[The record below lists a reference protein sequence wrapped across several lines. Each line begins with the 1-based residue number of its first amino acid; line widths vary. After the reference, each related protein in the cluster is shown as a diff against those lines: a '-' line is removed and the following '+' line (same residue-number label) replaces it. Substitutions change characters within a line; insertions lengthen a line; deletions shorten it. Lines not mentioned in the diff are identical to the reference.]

1 MQSTNNADSAS
12 VDSAS
17 DNSVS
22 LDSISSN
29 DAPIAQLPNT
39 QPRPVIIIGSGM
51 AGYTLARELRKLTT
65 SLPIVMVC
73 QDSGDSYAKPTL
85 SNAYA
90 QNKLADSIANAS
102 AAKMAE
108 TLNLTLL
115 NFHQVTDINAAE
127 QVIVVRSLVNEA
139 SQITLAYRDLV
150 LATGAHS
157 RLLPN
162 IAVNHQTIFAVN
174 HLDEYK
180 SFQQRLNTLKSQ
192 KSAPVKVAI
201 IGAGLIGC
209 EFANDLIGQNTGNQT
224 ADITVALFDKAALP
238 LAQQLPSEA
247 GIMLQDAL
255 TQSGVTFYLGTDIT
269 RITTNLNKNITTTID
284 TSDNATVTISFDK
297 DNQSQTFEADIVLI
311 AIGLVANTELA
322 ASANIAIASS
332 QHINPTATHLPRTV
346 QQGIKVDAY
355 LATSAKHIY
364 AIGDCANV
372 MGSYMPYVMPLM
384 NQAKALAKTLADP
397 NMAPTKVVY
406 PAMPVAIKTPS
417 LPLVVLPVSGQ
428 YSDDQLYW
436 QTTLTTDGMV
446 MTAHPKDDTNSIL
459 GFVLAGRE
467 AAKQRLTLT
476 KQVADWLS

>member
-1 MQSTNNADSAS
+1 MQSTNNVDNAS
-12 VDSAS
+12 VDSTS

-22 LDSISSN
+22 LESISSN
-29 DAPIAQLPNT
+29 DAPIAQLSNT
-39 QPRPVIIIGSGM
+39 QPQPVIIIGSGM
-51 AGYTLARELRKLTT
+51 AGYTLARELRKLTS

-115 NFHQVTDINAAE
+115 NFHQVTDINTDE

-139 SQITLAYRDLV
+139 SQTTLAYRDLV

-162 IAVNHQTIFAVN
+162 LAVNHQTIFAVN

-192 KSAPVKVAI
+192 KSAPIKVAI

-209 EFANDLIGQNTGNQT
+209 EFANDLIGQNTDNQT
-224 ADITVALFDKAALP
+224 ADITVAVFDKAARP
-238 LAQQLPSEA
+238 LAQQLPSQA

-269 RITTNLNKNITTTID
+269 SITTNLNKNND
-284 TSDNATVTISFDK
+284 TSDNATVTISFDRDK
-297 DNQSQTFEADIVLI
+297 QSQTFEADIVLI
-311 AIGLVANTELA
+311 AIGLVANTDLA

-332 QHINPTATHLPRTV
+332 QHINPTITHLPRTV

-397 NMAPTKVVY
+397 NMAPTKVAY

-436 QTTLTTDGMV
+436 QTTQTTDGMV
-446 MTAHPKDDTNSIL
+446 MTAHPKDDSNHIL
-459 GFVLAGRE
+459 GFVLAGKE

>member
-1 MQSTNNADSAS
+1 MQSTHNADNAS
-12 VDSAS
+12 VDSTS

-22 LDSISSN
+22 LESISSN
-29 DAPIAQLPNT
+29 DAPIAQLSNT
-39 QPRPVIIIGSGM
+39 QPQPVIIIGSGM

-90 QNKLADSIANAS
+90 QNKLADTIANAS

-139 SQITLAYRDLV
+139 SQTTLAYRDLV

-162 IAVNHQTIFAVN
+162 LAVNHQTIFAVN

-224 ADITVALFDKAALP
+224 ADITVAVFDKAARP
-238 LAQQLPSEA
+238 LSQQLPSEA

-269 RITTNLNKNITTTID
+269 SITTNID

-297 DNQSQTFEADIVLI
+297 DKQSQTFEADIVLI

-332 QHINPTATHLPRTV
+332 QHINPTITHLPRTV

-397 NMAPTKVVY
+397 NMAPTKVAY

-417 LPLVVLPVSGQ
+417 LPLVVLPVPGQ

-436 QTTLTTDGMV
+436 QTTPTTDGMV
-446 MTAHPKDDTNSIL
+446 MTAHPKDGSNSIL
-459 GFVLAGRE
+459 GFVLAGKE

>member
-1 MQSTNNADSAS
+1 MQSTNNVDNSS

-17 DNSVS
+17 DNSIS

-29 DAPIAQLPNT
+29 GAPIAQLSNT
-39 QPRPVIIIGSGM
+39 EPQPVIIIGSGM

-115 NFHQVTDINAAE
+115 NFHQVTDINADE

-139 SQITLAYRDLV
+139 SQTTLAYRDLV

-157 RLLPN
+157 RMLPN
-162 IAVNHQTIFAVN
+162 LAVNHQTIFAVN

-209 EFANDLIGQNTGNQT
+209 EFANDLIGQNTDNET
-224 ADITVALFDKAALP
+224 ADITVAVFDKAARP

-255 TQSGVTFYLGTDIT
+255 TQSGVAFYLGTDIT
-269 RITTNLNKNITTTID
+269 SITTNID

-297 DNQSQTFEADIVLI
+297 DKQSQTFEADIVLI
-311 AIGLVANTELA
+311 AIGLVANTDLA

-332 QHINPTATHLPRTV
+332 QHINPTITHLPRTV

-384 NQAKALAKTLADP
+384 NQAKALAKNLADP
-397 NMAPTKVVY
+397 NMAPTKVAY

-436 QTTLTTDGMV
+436 QTTPTTDGMV
-446 MTAHPKDDTNSIL
+446 MTAHPKDDSNSIL
-459 GFVLAGRE
+459 GFVLAGKE

>member
-1 MQSTNNADSAS
+1 MQSTNNADNAS

-17 DNSVS
+17 DNSAS

-29 DAPIAQLPNT
+29 DAPIAQLSNT
-39 QPRPVIIIGSGM
+39 QPQPVIIIGSGM

-90 QNKLADSIANAS
+90 QNKLADTIANAS

-115 NFHQVTDINAAE
+115 NFHQVTDINTDE
-127 QVIVVRSLVNEA
+127 QFIVVRSLVNED
-139 SQITLAYRDLV
+139 SQTTLAYRDLV

-162 IAVNHQTIFAVN
+162 LAVNHQTIFAVN

-209 EFANDLIGQNTGNQT
+209 EFANDLIGQNTDNQT
-224 ADITVALFDKAALP
+224 ADITVAVFDKAARP
-238 LAQQLPSEA
+238 LAQQLPSQA

-269 RITTNLNKNITTTID
+269 SITTNVNTNND
-284 TSDNATVTISFDK
+284 TNDNATVTISFDRDK
-297 DNQSQTFEADIVLI
+297 QSQTFEADIVLI
-311 AIGLVANTELA
+311 AIGLVANTDLA

-332 QHINPTATHLPRTV
+332 QHINPTITHLPRTV

-384 NQAKALAKTLADP
+384 NQAKALAKTLAEP
-397 NMAPTKVVY
+397 HMAPTKVAY

-436 QTTLTTDGMV
+436 QTTQTTDGMV
-446 MTAHPKDDTNSIL
+446 MTAHPKDDSNSIL
-459 GFVLAGRE
+459 GFVLAGKE

>member
-29 DAPIAQLPNT
+29 DAPIAQLSNT
-39 QPRPVIIIGSGM
+39 QPQPVIIIGSGM

-90 QNKLADSIANAS
+90 QNKLADTIANAS

-115 NFHQVTDINAAE
+115 NFHQVTDINADE
-127 QVIVVRSLVNEA
+127 QFIVVRSLVNEA
-139 SQITLAYRDLV
+139 SQTTLAYRDLV

-162 IAVNHQTIFAVN
+162 LAVNHQTIFAVN

-192 KSAPVKVAI
+192 KSAPIKVAI

-209 EFANDLIGQNTGNQT
+209 EFANDLIGQNTANQT
-224 ADITVALFDKAALP
+224 ADITVAVFDKAARP
-238 LAQQLPSEA
+238 LAQQLPSQA
-247 GIMLQDAL
+247 SIMLQDAL

-269 RITTNLNKNITTTID
+269 SITTNVNTNND
-284 TSDNATVTISFDK
+284 TNDNATVTISFDRDK
-297 DNQSQTFEADIVLI
+297 QSQTFEADIVLI
-311 AIGLVANTELA
+311 AIGLVANTDLA

-332 QHINPTATHLPRTV
+332 QHINPTITHLPRTV

-397 NMAPTKVVY
+397 NMAPTKVAY

-436 QTTLTTDGMV
+436 QTTPTTDGMV
-446 MTAHPKDDTNSIL
+446 MTAHPKDDSNSIL
-459 GFVLAGRE
+459 GFVLAGKE

>member
-29 DAPIAQLPNT
+29 DAQLSNT
-39 QPRPVIIIGSGM
+39 QPQPVIIIGSGM

-115 NFHQVTDINAAE
+115 NFHQVTDINVAE

-139 SQITLAYRDLV
+139 SQTTLAYRDLV

-162 IAVNHQTIFAVN
+162 LAVNHQTIFAVN

-224 ADITVALFDKAALP
+224 ADITVAVFDKAARP

-255 TQSGVTFYLGTDIT
+255 TQSGVAFYLGTDIT
-269 RITTNLNKNITTTID
+269 SITTNID

-297 DNQSQTFEADIVLI
+297 DKQSQTFEADIVLI
-311 AIGLVANTELA
+311 AIGLVANTDLA

-332 QHINPTATHLPRTV
+332 QHINPTITHLPRTV

-397 NMAPTKVVY
+397 NMAPTKVAY

-436 QTTLTTDGMV
+436 QTTPTTDGMV
-446 MTAHPKDDTNSIL
+446 MTAHPKDDPHSIL
-459 GFVLAGRE
+459 GFVLAGKE

>member
-1 MQSTNNADSAS
+1 MQSTNNVDSAS

-22 LDSISSN
+22 LDSIMPN

-39 QPRPVIIIGSGM
+39 QPQPVIIIGSGM

-65 SLPIVMVC
+65 GLPIVMVC

-90 QNKLADSIANAS
+90 QNKLADTIANAS

-115 NFHQVTDINAAE
+115 NFHQGIDINAAE
-127 QVIVVRSLVNEA
+127 QFIVVRSLANEA
-139 SQITLAYRDLV
+139 SQTTLAYRDLV

-162 IAVNHQTIFAVN
+162 LAVNHQTIFAVN

-192 KSAPVKVAI
+192 KLAPVKVAI

-209 EFANDLIGQNTGNQT
+209 EFANDLIGQNTDNQT
-224 ADITVALFDKAALP
+224 ADITVAVFDKAARP
-238 LAQQLPSEA
+238 LAQQLPSQA

-269 RITTNLNKNITTTID
+269 SITTNVNKNIN
-284 TSDNATVTISFDK
+284 TSDNATVTISFDR

-311 AIGLVANTELA
+311 AIGLVANTDLA

-332 QHINPTATHLPRTV
+332 QHINPTITHLPRTV

-355 LATSAKHIY
+355 LATSAEHIY

-397 NMAPTKVVY
+397 NMAPTKVAY
-406 PAMPVAIKTPS
+406 PAMPVALKTPS

-436 QTTLTTDGMV
+436 QTFPTTDGMV
-446 MTAHPKDDTNSIL
+446 MTAHPKDDPNSIL
-459 GFVLAGRE
+459 GFVLAGKE

>member
-1 MQSTNNADSAS
+1 MQSTNNVDSAS

-17 DNSVS
+17 DNSIS

-29 DAPIAQLPNT
+29 GAPIAQLSNT
-39 QPRPVIIIGSGM
+39 EPQPVIIIGSGM

-139 SQITLAYRDLV
+139 SQTTLAYRDLV

-162 IAVNHQTIFAVN
+162 LAVNHQTIFAVN

-224 ADITVALFDKAALP
+224 ADITVAVFDKAARP

-255 TQSGVTFYLGTDIT
+255 TQSGVAFYLGTDIT
-269 RITTNLNKNITTTID
+269 SITTNID

-311 AIGLVANTELA
+311 AIGLVANTDLA

-332 QHINPTATHLPRTV
+332 QHINPTITHLPRTV

-397 NMAPTKVVY
+397 NMAPTKVAY

-436 QTTLTTDGMV
+436 QTTPTTDGMV
-446 MTAHPKDDTNSIL
+446 MTAHPKDDSNSIL
-459 GFVLAGRE
+459 GFVLAGKE

>member
-17 DNSVS
+17 DNSIS

-29 DAPIAQLPNT
+29 GAPIAQLSNT
-39 QPRPVIIIGSGM
+39 EPQPVIIIGSGM
-51 AGYTLARELRKLTT
+51 AGYTLARELRKLTS

-115 NFHQVTDINAAE
+115 NFHQVTDINADE

-139 SQITLAYRDLV
+139 SQTTLAYRDLV

-157 RLLPN
+157 RMLPN
-162 IAVNHQTIFAVN
+162 LAVNHQTIFAVN

-224 ADITVALFDKAALP
+224 ADITVAVFDKAARP

-255 TQSGVTFYLGTDIT
+255 TQSGVAFYLGTDIT
-269 RITTNLNKNITTTID
+269 SITTNVNTNID

-311 AIGLVANTELA
+311 AIGLVANTDLA

-332 QHINPTATHLPRTV
+332 QHINPTITHLPRTV

-397 NMAPTKVVY
+397 NMAPTKVAY

-436 QTTLTTDGMV
+436 QTTPTTDGMV
-446 MTAHPKDDTNSIL
+446 MTAHPKDDSNSIL
-459 GFVLAGRE
+459 GFVLAGKE

>member
-1 MQSTNNADSAS
+1 MQSTNNVDNAS

-29 DAPIAQLPNT
+29 DAPIAQLSNT
-39 QPRPVIIIGSGM
+39 QPQPVIIIGSGM

-115 NFHQVTDINAAE
+115 NFHQVTDINTAE
-127 QVIVVRSLVNEA
+127 QVIVVRSLVNED
-139 SQITLAYRDLV
+139 SQTTLAYRDLV

-162 IAVNHQTIFAVN
+162 LAVNHQTIFAVN

-209 EFANDLIGQNTGNQT
+209 EFANDLIGQNTDNQT
-224 ADITVALFDKAALP
+224 ADIAVALFDKAARP

-269 RITTNLNKNITTTID
+269 SITTNVNTDID
-284 TSDNATVTISFDK
+284 ISDKATVTISFDRDK
-297 DNQSQTFEADIVLI
+297 QSQTFEADIVLI
-311 AIGLVANTELA
+311 AIGLVANTDLA

-332 QHINPTATHLPRTV
+332 QHINPTITHLPRTV

-397 NMAPTKVVY
+397 NMVPTKVAY

-428 YSDDQLYW
+428 YNDDQLYW
-436 QTTLTTDGMV
+436 QTTPTTDGMV
-446 MTAHPKDDTNSIL
+446 MTAHPKDDSNSIL
-459 GFVLAGRE
+459 GFVLAGKE

>member
-12 VDSAS
+12 VDSA
-17 DNSVS
+17 S

-39 QPRPVIIIGSGM
+39 QPQPVIIIGSGM

-115 NFHQVTDINAAE
+115 NFHQVTDINADE
-127 QVIVVRSLVNEA
+127 QFIVVRSLVNQD
-139 SQITLAYRDLV
+139 SQTTLAYRDLV

-162 IAVNHQTIFAVN
+162 LAVNHQTIFAVN

-224 ADITVALFDKAALP
+224 ADITVAVFDKAARP
-238 LAQQLPSEA
+238 LAQQLPSQA

-269 RITTNLNKNITTTID
+269 SITTNVNTNND
-284 TSDNATVTISFDK
+284 TNDNATVTISFDRDK
-297 DNQSQTFEADIVLI
+297 QSQTFEADIVLI
-311 AIGLVANTELA
+311 AIGLVANTDLA

-332 QHINPTATHLPRTV
+332 QHINPTITHLPRTV

-397 NMAPTKVVY
+397 NMAPTKVAY

-436 QTTLTTDGMV
+436 QTTPTTDGMV
-446 MTAHPKDDTNSIL
+446 MTAHPKDDPHSIL
-459 GFVLAGRE
+459 GFVLAGKE

>member
-1 MQSTNNADSAS
+1 MQSTNNVDNSS

-17 DNSVS
+17 DNSIS

-29 DAPIAQLPNT
+29 GAPIAQLSNT
-39 QPRPVIIIGSGM
+39 EPQPVIIIGSGM

-115 NFHQVTDINAAE
+115 NFHQVTDINADE

-139 SQITLAYRDLV
+139 SQTTLAYRDLV

-162 IAVNHQTIFAVN
+162 LAVNHQTIFAVN

-209 EFANDLIGQNTGNQT
+209 EFANDLIGQNTDNQT
-224 ADITVALFDKAALP
+224 ADITVAVFDKAARP

-269 RITTNLNKNITTTID
+269 SITTNID

-297 DNQSQTFEADIVLI
+297 DKQSQTFEADIVLI
-311 AIGLVANTELA
+311 AIGLVANTDLA

-332 QHINPTATHLPRTV
+332 QHINPTITHLPRTV

-397 NMAPTKVVY
+397 NMAPTKVAY

-436 QTTLTTDGMV
+436 QTTPTTDGMV
-446 MTAHPKDDTNSIL
+446 MTAHPKDDSNSIL
-459 GFVLAGRE
+459 GFVLAGKE

>member
-22 LDSISSN
+22 LDSINSN
-29 DAPIAQLPNT
+29 DAPIAQLSNT
-39 QPRPVIIIGSGM
+39 QPLPVIIIGSGM

-115 NFHQVTDINAAE
+115 NFHQVTDINADE

-139 SQITLAYRDLV
+139 SQTTLAYRDLV

-162 IAVNHQTIFAVN
+162 LAVNHQTIFAVN

-180 SFQQRLNTLKSQ
+180 SFRQRLNTLKSQ

-224 ADITVALFDKAALP
+224 ADITVAVFDKAALP

-255 TQSGVTFYLGTDIT
+255 TQSGVAFYLGTDIT
-269 RITTNLNKNITTTID
+269 SITTNID

-297 DNQSQTFEADIVLI
+297 DKQSQTFEADIVLI
-311 AIGLVANTELA
+311 AIGLVANTDLA

-332 QHINPTATHLPRTV
+332 QHINPTITHLPRTV

-397 NMAPTKVVY
+397 NMAPTKVAY

-428 YSDDQLYW
+428 YSDDQLDW
-436 QTTLTTDGMV
+436 QTTPTTDGMV
-446 MTAHPKDDTNSIL
+446 MTAHPKDDSNSIL
-459 GFVLAGRE
+459 GFVLAGKE

>member
-12 VDSAS
+12 VDSAN

-29 DAPIAQLPNT
+29 DAHIAQLSNT
-39 QPRPVIIIGSGM
+39 QPQPVIIIGSGM

-162 IAVNHQTIFAVN
+162 LAVNHQTIFAVN

-209 EFANDLIGQNTGNQT
+209 EFANDLIGQNTDNQT
-224 ADITVALFDKAALP
+224 ADITVAVFDKAARP
-238 LAQQLPSEA
+238 LAQQLPSQA

-269 RITTNLNKNITTTID
+269 SITTNVNTNND
-284 TSDNATVTISFDK
+284 TNDNATVTISFDRDK
-297 DNQSQTFEADIVLI
+297 QSQTFEADIVLI
-311 AIGLVANTELA
+311 AIGLVANTDLA

-332 QHINPTATHLPRTV
+332 QHINPAITHLPRTV

-355 LATSAKHIY
+355 LATSAEHIY

-397 NMAPTKVVY
+397 NMAPTKVAY

-436 QTTLTTDGMV
+436 QTTPTTDGIV
-446 MTAHPKDDTNSIL
+446 MTAHPKDNSNSIL
-459 GFVLAGRE
+459 GFVLAGKE

>member
-1 MQSTNNADSAS
+1 MKSTNNADSAS
-12 VDSAS
+12 VDSTS
-17 DNSVS
+17 DNSIS

-29 DAPIAQLPNT
+29 GAPIAQLSNT
-39 QPRPVIIIGSGM
+39 QPQPQPVIIIGSGM

-115 NFHQVTDINAAE
+115 NFHQVTDINADE

-139 SQITLAYRDLV
+139 SQTTLAYRDLV

-162 IAVNHQTIFAVN
+162 LAVNHQTIFAVN

-180 SFQQRLNTLKSQ
+180 SFRQRLNTLKSQ

-224 ADITVALFDKAALP
+224 ADITVAVFDKAALP

-255 TQSGVTFYLGTDIT
+255 TQSGVAFYLGTDIT
-269 RITTNLNKNITTTID
+269 SITTNID

-297 DNQSQTFEADIVLI
+297 DKQSQTFEADIVLI
-311 AIGLVANTELA
+311 AIGLVANTDLA

-332 QHINPTATHLPRTV
+332 QHINPTITHLPRTV

-397 NMAPTKVVY
+397 NMAPTKVAY

-428 YSDDQLYW
+428 YSDDQLDW
-436 QTTLTTDGMV
+436 QTTPTTDGMV
-446 MTAHPKDDTNSIL
+446 MTAHPKDDSNSIL
-459 GFVLAGRE
+459 GFVLAGKE

>member
-1 MQSTNNADSAS
+1 MQSTNNADNAS

-17 DNSVS
+17 DNSAS

-29 DAPIAQLPNT
+29 DAPIAQLSNT
-39 QPRPVIIIGSGM
+39 QPQPVIIIGSGM

-90 QNKLADSIANAS
+90 QNKLADTIANAS

-115 NFHQVTDINAAE
+115 NFHHVTDINTDE
-127 QVIVVRSLVNEA
+127 QVIVVRSLTNQA

-162 IAVNHQTIFAVN
+162 LAINHQTIFAVN
-174 HLDEYK
+174 HLDDYK

-192 KSAPVKVAI
+192 KSAPIKVAI

-209 EFANDLIGQNTGNQT
+209 EFANDLIGQNPANPT
-224 ADITVALFDKAALP
+224 ADITVAVFDKAARP
-238 LAQQLPSEA
+238 LAQQLPSQA
-247 GIMLQDAL
+247 GVMLQDAL

-269 RITTNLNKNITTTID
+269 SITTNVNTNID
-284 TSDNATVTISFDK
+284 TSDNATVTISFDRDK
-297 DNQSQTFEADIVLI
+297 QSQTFEADIVLI
-311 AIGLVANTELA
+311 AIGLVANTDLA

-332 QHINPTATHLPRTV
+332 QHINPTITHLPRTV

-397 NMAPTKVVY
+397 NMAPTKVAY

-436 QTTLTTDGMV
+436 QTTQTTDGMV
-446 MTAHPKDDTNSIL
+446 MTAHPKDDPHSIL
-459 GFVLAGRE
+459 GFVLAGKE

>member
-29 DAPIAQLPNT
+29 DAPIAQLSNT
-39 QPRPVIIIGSGM
+39 EPQPVIIIGSGM

-90 QNKLADSIANAS
+90 QNKLADNIANAS

-115 NFHQVTDINAAE
+115 NFHQVTDINADE
-127 QVIVVRSLVNEA
+127 QFIVVRSLANQD
-139 SQITLAYRDLV
+139 SQTTLAYRDLV

-162 IAVNHQTIFAVN
+162 LAVNHQTIFAVN

-209 EFANDLIGQNTGNQT
+209 EFANDLIGQNIDNQT
-224 ADITVALFDKAALP
+224 ADITVAVFDKAARP
-238 LAQQLPSEA
+238 LAQQLPSQA

-269 RITTNLNKNITTTID
+269 SITTNVNTNIN
-284 TSDNATVTISFDK
+284 TSDNATVTISFDR

-311 AIGLVANTELA
+311 AIGLVANTDLA

-332 QHINPTATHLPRTV
+332 QHINPTITHLPRTV
-346 QQGIKVDAY
+346 QQGIKVDAH
-355 LATSAKHIY
+355 LATSAEHIY

-397 NMAPTKVVY
+397 NMAPTKVAY

-436 QTTLTTDGMV
+436 QTTPTTDGMV
-446 MTAHPKDDTNSIL
+446 MTAHPKDDSNSIL
-459 GFVLAGRE
+459 GFVLAGKE

>member
-1 MQSTNNADSAS
+1 MQSTNN
-12 VDSAS
+12 VDSAI
-17 DNSVS
+17 

-29 DAPIAQLPNT
+29 DAQLSNT
-39 QPRPVIIIGSGM
+39 EPQPVIIIGSGM

-139 SQITLAYRDLV
+139 SQTTLAYRDLV

-162 IAVNHQTIFAVN
+162 LAVNHQTIFAVN

-224 ADITVALFDKAALP
+224 ADITVAVFDKAARP

-255 TQSGVTFYLGTDIT
+255 TQSGVAFYLGTDIT
-269 RITTNLNKNITTTID
+269 SITTNID

-311 AIGLVANTELA
+311 AIGLVANTDLA

-332 QHINPTATHLPRTV
+332 QHINPTITHLPRTV
-346 QQGIKVDAY
+346 QQGIKVDAC

-384 NQAKALAKTLADP
+384 NQAKALAKNLADP
-397 NMAPTKVVY
+397 NMAPTKVAY

-436 QTTLTTDGMV
+436 QTTPTTDGMV
-446 MTAHPKDDTNSIL
+446 MTAHPKDDSNSIL
-459 GFVLAGRE
+459 GFVLAGKE

>member
-1 MQSTNNADSAS
+1 M
-12 VDSAS
+12 
-17 DNSVS
+17 
-22 LDSISSN
+22 
-29 DAPIAQLPNT
+29 
-39 QPRPVIIIGSGM
+39 
-51 AGYTLARELRKLTT
+51 
-65 SLPIVMVC
+65 
-73 QDSGDSYAKPTL
+73 
-85 SNAYA
+85 
-90 QNKLADSIANAS
+90 
-102 AAKMAE
+102 
-108 TLNLTLL
+108 TLL
-115 NFHQVTDINAAE
+115 NFHQVTDINADE
-127 QVIVVRSLVNEA
+127 QVIEVHSLVNEA
-139 SQITLAYRDLV
+139 SQTTLAYRDLV

-162 IAVNHQTIFAVN
+162 LAVNNQTIFAVN

-224 ADITVALFDKAALP
+224 ADITVAVFDKAARP
-238 LAQQLPSEA
+238 LSQQLPSEA

-269 RITTNLNKNITTTID
+269 SITTNID

-297 DNQSQTFEADIVLI
+297 DKQSQTFEADIVLI

-332 QHINPTATHLPRTV
+332 QHINPTITHLPRTV

-397 NMAPTKVVY
+397 NMAPTKVAY

-417 LPLVVLPVSGQ
+417 LPLVVLPVPGQ

-436 QTTLTTDGMV
+436 QTTPTTDGMV
-446 MTAHPKDDTNSIL
+446 MTAHPKDGSNSIL
-459 GFVLAGRE
+459 GFVLAGKE

>member
-1 MQSTNNADSAS
+1 MQSTNN

-17 DNSVS
+17 LN
-22 LDSISSN
+22 SISSN
-29 DAPIAQLPNT
+29 DAPIAQLSNT
-39 QPRPVIIIGSGM
+39 EPQPVIIIGSGM

-90 QNKLADSIANAS
+90 QNKLADNIANAS

-139 SQITLAYRDLV
+139 SQTTLAYRDLV

-162 IAVNHQTIFAVN
+162 LAVNHQTIFAVN

-192 KSAPVKVAI
+192 KSVPVKVAI

-209 EFANDLIGQNTGNQT
+209 EFANDLIGQNTDNQT
-224 ADITVALFDKAALP
+224 ADITVAVFDKAARP
-238 LAQQLPSEA
+238 LAQQLPSQA

-269 RITTNLNKNITTTID
+269 RITTNVNKNIN
-284 TSDNATVTISFDK
+284 TSDNATVTISFDRDK
-297 DNQSQTFEADIVLI
+297 QSQTFEADIVLI
-311 AIGLVANTELA
+311 AIGLVANTDLA

-332 QHINPTATHLPRTV
+332 QHINPTITHLPRTV

-384 NQAKALAKTLADP
+384 NQAKALAKTLADS
-397 NMAPTKVVY
+397 NMAPTKVAY

-436 QTTLTTDGMV
+436 QTTPTTDGMV
-446 MTAHPKDDTNSIL
+446 MTAHPKDDPNSIL

>member
-1 MQSTNNADSAS
+1 MQSTNNVDSAS

-22 LDSISSN
+22 LESIISN
-29 DAPIAQLPNT
+29 DAPIAQLSNT
-39 QPRPVIIIGSGM
+39 QPQPVIIIGSGM

-90 QNKLADSIANAS
+90 QNKLADTIANAS

-139 SQITLAYRDLV
+139 SQTTLAYRDLV

-162 IAVNHQTIFAVN
+162 LAVNHQTIFAVN
-174 HLDEYK
+174 HLDDYK

-209 EFANDLIGQNTGNQT
+209 EFANDLIGQNPANPT
-224 ADITVALFDKAALP
+224 ADITVAVFDKAARP
-238 LAQQLPSEA
+238 LAQQLPSQA
-247 GIMLQDAL
+247 SIMLQDAL

-269 RITTNLNKNITTTID
+269 SITTNIN
-284 TSDNATVTISFDK
+284 TSDNATVTISFDRDK
-297 DNQSQTFEADIVLI
+297 QSQTFEADIVLI
-311 AIGLVANTELA
+311 AIGLVANTDLA

-332 QHINPTATHLPRTV
+332 QHINPTITHLPRTV

-397 NMAPTKVVY
+397 NMVPTKVAY

-436 QTTLTTDGMV
+436 QTTPTTDGMV
-446 MTAHPKDDTNSIL
+446 MTAHPKDDSNSIL
-459 GFVLAGRE
+459 GFVLAGKE

>member
-17 DNSVS
+17 DNSAS

-39 QPRPVIIIGSGM
+39 QPQPVIIIGSGM

-115 NFHQVTDINAAE
+115 NFHQVTDINADE
-127 QVIVVRSLVNEA
+127 QFIVVRSLVNGA
-139 SQITLAYRDLV
+139 SQTTLAYRDLV

-209 EFANDLIGQNTGNQT
+209 EFANDLIGQNTDNQT
-224 ADITVALFDKAALP
+224 ADITVAVFDKAARP
-238 LAQQLPSEA
+238 LAQQLPSQA

-269 RITTNLNKNITTTID
+269 SITTNVNTNID

-297 DNQSQTFEADIVLI
+297 DKQSQTFEADIVLI
-311 AIGLVANTELA
+311 AIGLVANTDLA

-332 QHINPTATHLPRTV
+332 QHINPTVTHLPRTV

-436 QTTLTTDGMV
+436 QTTQTTDGMV
-446 MTAHPKDDTNSIL
+446 MTAHPKDDSNSIL
-459 GFVLAGRE
+459 GFVLAGKE

>member
-1 MQSTNNADSAS
+1 
-12 VDSAS
+12 
-17 DNSVS
+17 
-22 LDSISSN
+22 
-29 DAPIAQLPNT
+29 
-39 QPRPVIIIGSGM
+39 M

-115 NFHQVTDINAAE
+115 NFHQVTDINADE
-127 QVIVVRSLVNEA
+127 QVIVVRSLVNQA
-139 SQITLAYRDLV
+139 SETTLAYRDLV

-162 IAVNHQTIFAVN
+162 LAVNHQTIFAVN

-209 EFANDLIGQNTGNQT
+209 EFANDLIGQNTDNQT
-224 ADITVALFDKAALP
+224 ADITVAVFDKAARP
-238 LAQQLPSEA
+238 LSQQLPSEA

-255 TQSGVTFYLGTDIT
+255 TQSGVAFYLGTDIT
-269 RITTNLNKNITTTID
+269 SITTNID

-297 DNQSQTFEADIVLI
+297 DKQSQTFEADIVLI
-311 AIGLVANTELA
+311 AIGLVANTDLA

-332 QHINPTATHLPRTV
+332 QHINPTITHLPRTV

-446 MTAHPKDDTNSIL
+446 MTAHPKDDSNSIL
-459 GFVLAGRE
+459 GFVLAGKE

>member
-1 MQSTNNADSAS
+1 MQSTNNVDSAS

-22 LDSISSN
+22 LDSIRSD
-29 DAPIAQLPNT
+29 DAPIAQLSNT
-39 QPRPVIIIGSGM
+39 QPQPVIIIGSGM

-127 QVIVVRSLVNEA
+127 QVIVVRSLINEA
-139 SQITLAYRDLV
+139 SQTTLAYRDLV

-162 IAVNHQTIFAVN
+162 LAVNHQTIFAVN

-192 KSAPVKVAI
+192 KSLPVKVAI

-209 EFANDLIGQNTGNQT
+209 EFANDLIGQNTDNQT
-224 ADITVALFDKAALP
+224 ADIAVALFDKAARP

-255 TQSGVTFYLGTDIT
+255 TQSGVTFYLGTDISS
-269 RITTNLNKNITTTID
+269 ITTNVNTNIN
-284 TSDNATVTISFDK
+284 TSDNATVTISFDRNK
-297 DNQSQTFEADIVLI
+297 QSQTFEADIVLI
-311 AIGLVANTELA
+311 AIGLVANTDLA

-332 QHINPTATHLPRTV
+332 QHINPPVTHLPRTV

-355 LATSAKHIY
+355 LATSAEHIY

-397 NMAPTKVVY
+397 NMPPTKVAY

-428 YSDDQLYW
+428 YSDDQLDW
-436 QTTLTTDGMV
+436 QTTQTTDGMV
-446 MTAHPKDDTNSIL
+446 MTAHPKDDPHSIL
-459 GFVLAGRE
+459 GFVLAGKE

>member
-1 MQSTNNADSAS
+1 MQSTNNADNAS

-29 DAPIAQLPNT
+29 DAPIAQLSNT
-39 QPRPVIIIGSGM
+39 QPQPVIIIGSGM

-90 QNKLADSIANAS
+90 QNKLADTIANAS

-115 NFHQVTDINAAE
+115 NFHQVTDINTDE
-127 QVIVVRSLVNEA
+127 QFIVVRSLVNEA
-139 SQITLAYRDLV
+139 SQTTLAYRDLV

-162 IAVNHQTIFAVN
+162 LAVNHQTIFAVN

-209 EFANDLIGQNTGNQT
+209 EFANDLIGQNTDNQT
-224 ADITVALFDKAALP
+224 ADITVAVFDKAARP
-238 LAQQLPSEA
+238 LAQQLPSQA

-269 RITTNLNKNITTTID
+269 SITTNVNTNND
-284 TSDNATVTISFDK
+284 TNDNATVTISFDRDK
-297 DNQSQTFEADIVLI
+297 QSQTFEADIVLI
-311 AIGLVANTELA
+311 AIGLVANTDLA

-332 QHINPTATHLPRTV
+332 QHINPTITHLPRTV

-397 NMAPTKVVY
+397 NMAPTKVAY

-436 QTTLTTDGMV
+436 QTTPTTDGIV
-446 MTAHPKDDTNSIL
+446 MTAHPKDDSNSIL
-459 GFVLAGRE
+459 GFVLAGKE

>member
-1 MQSTNNADSAS
+1 MQSTNNADNAS

-17 DNSVS
+17 DNSAS

-29 DAPIAQLPNT
+29 DAPIAQLSNT
-39 QPRPVIIIGSGM
+39 QPQPVIIIGSGM

-90 QNKLADSIANAS
+90 QNKLADTIANAS

-115 NFHQVTDINAAE
+115 NFHQVTDINADE
-127 QVIVVRSLVNEA
+127 QVIEVHSLVNEA
-139 SQITLAYRDLV
+139 SQTTLAYRDLV

-162 IAVNHQTIFAVN
+162 LAVNHQTIFAVN

-224 ADITVALFDKAALP
+224 ADITVAVFDKAARP
-238 LAQQLPSEA
+238 LSQQLPSEA

-269 RITTNLNKNITTTID
+269 SITTNID

-297 DNQSQTFEADIVLI
+297 DKQSQTFEADIVLI

-332 QHINPTATHLPRTV
+332 QHINPTITHLPRTV

-397 NMAPTKVVY
+397 NMAPTKVAY

-417 LPLVVLPVSGQ
+417 LPLVVLPVPGQ

-436 QTTLTTDGMV
+436 QTTPTTDGMV
-446 MTAHPKDDTNSIL
+446 MTAHPKDGSNSIL
-459 GFVLAGRE
+459 GFVLAGKE

>member
-1 MQSTNNADSAS
+1 MQSTNNADNAS

-17 DNSVS
+17 DNSNSVS

-29 DAPIAQLPNT
+29 DAPIAQLSNT
-39 QPRPVIIIGSGM
+39 QPQPVIIIGSGM

-115 NFHQVTDINAAE
+115 NFHQVTDINADE
-127 QVIVVRSLVNEA
+127 QFIVVHSLVNQD
-139 SQITLAYRDLV
+139 SQTTLAYRDLV

-162 IAVNHQTIFAVN
+162 LAVNHQTIFAVN

-209 EFANDLIGQNTGNQT
+209 EFANDLIGQNTDNQT
-224 ADITVALFDKAALP
+224 ADITVAVFDKAARP
-238 LAQQLPSEA
+238 LSQQLPSQA

-255 TQSGVTFYLGTDIT
+255 TQSGVTFYLATDIT
-269 RITTNLNKNITTTID
+269 SITTNVNTNID
-284 TSDNATVTISFDK
+284 TSNNTTVTISFDRDK
-297 DNQSQTFEADIVLI
+297 QSQTFEADIVLI
-311 AIGLVANTELA
+311 AIGLVANTDLA

-332 QHINPTATHLPRTV
+332 QHINPTVTHLPRTV

-397 NMAPTKVVY
+397 NMAPTKVAY

-436 QTTLTTDGMV
+436 QTTPTTDGMV

-459 GFVLAGRE
+459 GFVLAGKE

>member
-12 VDSAS
+12 
-17 DNSVS
+17 DNTVS
-22 LDSISSN
+22 LDSIISN
-29 DAPIAQLPNT
+29 GAPIAQLSNT
-39 QPRPVIIIGSGM
+39 QPQPVIIIGSGM

-115 NFHQVTDINAAE
+115 NFHQVTDINADE
-127 QVIVVRSLVNEA
+127 QFIVVRSLVNEA
-139 SQITLAYRDLV
+139 SQTTLAYRDLV

-162 IAVNHQTIFAVN
+162 LAVNNQTIFAVN

-209 EFANDLIGQNTGNQT
+209 EFANDLIGQNTDNQT
-224 ADITVALFDKAALP
+224 ADITVAVFDKAARP
-238 LAQQLPSEA
+238 LAQQLPSQA

-269 RITTNLNKNITTTID
+269 SITTNID

-297 DNQSQTFEADIVLI
+297 DKQSQTFEADIVLI
-311 AIGLVANTELA
+311 AIGLVANTDLA

-332 QHINPTATHLPRTV
+332 QHINPTITHLPRTV

-397 NMAPTKVVY
+397 NMAPTKVAY

-417 LPLVVLPVSGQ
+417 LPLVVLPVPGQ
-428 YSDDQLYW
+428 YSDDQVYW
-436 QTTLTTDGMV
+436 QTTPTTDGMV
-446 MTAHPKDDTNSIL
+446 MIAHPKDDSNSIL
-459 GFVLAGRE
+459 GFVLAGKE

>member
-1 MQSTNNADSAS
+1 MQSTNNVDSAS

-22 LDSISSN
+22 LDSIRSD
-29 DAPIAQLPNT
+29 DAPIAQLSNT
-39 QPRPVIIIGSGM
+39 QPQPVIIIGSGM

-115 NFHQVTDINAAE
+115 NFHQVTDINTDE
-127 QVIVVRSLVNEA
+127 QVIVVRSLINEA
-139 SQITLAYRDLV
+139 SQTTLAYRDLV

-162 IAVNHQTIFAVN
+162 LAVNHQTIFAVN

-192 KSAPVKVAI
+192 KSAPIKVAI

-209 EFANDLIGQNTGNQT
+209 EFANDLIGQNPANPT
-224 ADITVALFDKAALP
+224 ADITVAVFDKAARP

-269 RITTNLNKNITTTID
+269 SITTNVNTNIN
-284 TSDNATVTISFDK
+284 TSDKATVTISFDR

-311 AIGLVANTELA
+311 AIGLVANTDLA

-332 QHINPTATHLPRTV
+332 QHINPPVTHLPRTV

-355 LATSAKHIY
+355 LATSAEHIY

-397 NMAPTKVVY
+397 NMPPTKVAY

-436 QTTLTTDGMV
+436 QTAPTTDGMV
-446 MTAHPKDDTNSIL
+446 MTAHPKDDPHSIL
-459 GFVLAGRE
+459 GFVLAGKE

>member
-1 MQSTNNADSAS
+1 MQSTNN
-12 VDSAS
+12 VDSAI
-17 DNSVS
+17 

-29 DAPIAQLPNT
+29 DAQLSNT
-39 QPRPVIIIGSGM
+39 EPQPVIIIGSGM

-115 NFHQVTDINAAE
+115 NFHQVTDINADE

-139 SQITLAYRDLV
+139 SQTTLAYRDLV

-162 IAVNHQTIFAVN
+162 LAVNHQTIFAVN

-209 EFANDLIGQNTGNQT
+209 EFANDLIGQNTDNQT
-224 ADITVALFDKAALP
+224 ADITVAVFDKAARP

-255 TQSGVTFYLGTDIT
+255 TQSGVAFYLGTDIT
-269 RITTNLNKNITTTID
+269 SITTNID

-297 DNQSQTFEADIVLI
+297 DKQSQTFEADIVLI
-311 AIGLVANTELA
+311 AIGLVANTDLA

-332 QHINPTATHLPRTV
+332 QHINPTITHLPRTV

-397 NMAPTKVVY
+397 NMAPTKVAY

-436 QTTLTTDGMV
+436 QTTPTTDGMV
-446 MTAHPKDDTNSIL
+446 MTAHPKDDSNSIL
-459 GFVLAGRE
+459 GFVLAGKE

>member
-1 MQSTNNADSAS
+1 MQSTNNVDSAS

-22 LDSISSN
+22 LDSIMSN
-29 DAPIAQLPNT
+29 DAHIAQLSNT
-39 QPRPVIIIGSGM
+39 QPQPVIIIGSGM
-51 AGYTLARELRKLTT
+51 AGYTLARELRKLTN

-115 NFHQVTDINAAE
+115 NFHQVTDINADE
-127 QVIVVRSLVNEA
+127 QFIVVRSLVNEA
-139 SQITLAYRDLV
+139 SQTTLAYRDLV

-162 IAVNHQTIFAVN
+162 LAVNHQTIFAVN

-209 EFANDLIGQNTGNQT
+209 EFANDLIGQNTDKQT
-224 ADITVALFDKAALP
+224 ADITVAVFDKAARP
-238 LAQQLPSEA
+238 LAQQLPSQA

-255 TQSGVTFYLGTDIT
+255 TQSGVAFYLGTDIT
-269 RITTNLNKNITTTID
+269 SITTNVNTNID
-284 TSDNATVTISFDK
+284 TSDNATVTISFDRDK
-297 DNQSQTFEADIVLI
+297 QSQTFEADIVLI
-311 AIGLVANTELA
+311 AIGLVANTDLA

-332 QHINPTATHLPRTV
+332 QHINPTITHLPRTV

-355 LATSAKHIY
+355 LATSAEHIY

-397 NMAPTKVVY
+397 NMAPTKVAY

-428 YSDDQLYW
+428 YSDDQLHW
-436 QTTLTTDGMV
+436 QTTPTTDGMV
-446 MTAHPKDDTNSIL
+446 MTAHPKDDPHSIL
-459 GFVLAGRE
+459 GFVLAGKE
-467 AAKQRLTLT
+467 AAKQRVTLT

>member
-12 VDSAS
+12 
-17 DNSVS
+17 DNSAS

-39 QPRPVIIIGSGM
+39 EPQPVIIIGSGM
-51 AGYTLARELRKLTT
+51 AGYTLARELRKLTN

-115 NFHQVTDINAAE
+115 NFHQVTDINTDE
-127 QVIVVRSLVNEA
+127 QVIVVHSLVNEA
-139 SQITLAYRDLV
+139 SQTTLAYRDLV

-157 RLLPN
+157 RMLPN

-209 EFANDLIGQNTGNQT
+209 EFANDLIGQNTDNQT
-224 ADITVALFDKAALP
+224 ADITVAVFDKAARP
-238 LAQQLPSEA
+238 LAQQLPSQA

-269 RITTNLNKNITTTID
+269 SITTNVNTNND
-284 TSDNATVTISFDK
+284 TNDNATVTISFDK

-332 QHINPTATHLPRTV
+332 QPINPTITHLPRTV

-397 NMAPTKVVY
+397 NMAPTKVAY

-436 QTTLTTDGMV
+436 QTTQTTDGMV
-446 MTAHPKDDTNSIL
+446 MTAHPKDDPHSIL
-459 GFVLAGRE
+459 GFVLAGKE

>member
-1 MQSTNNADSAS
+1 MQSTNNADNAS

-17 DNSVS
+17 DNSAS

-39 QPRPVIIIGSGM
+39 EPQPVIIIGSGM

-224 ADITVALFDKAALP
+224 TDITVAVFDKAARP

-269 RITTNLNKNITTTID
+269 SIATNID

-332 QHINPTATHLPRTV
+332 QHINPTITHLPRTV

-397 NMAPTKVVY
+397 NMAPTKVAY

-428 YSDDQLYW
+428 YSDDQLDW
-436 QTTLTTDGMV
+436 QTTQTTDGMV
-446 MTAHPKDDTNSIL
+446 MTAHPKDDSNSIL
-459 GFVLAGRE
+459 GFVLAGKE

>member
-17 DNSVS
+17 DNSAS

-39 QPRPVIIIGSGM
+39 QPQPVIIIGSGM

-102 AAKMAE
+102 GAKMAE

-127 QVIVVRSLVNEA
+127 QVIVVRSLVNQA
-139 SQITLAYRDLV
+139 SQTTLAYRDLV

-162 IAVNHQTIFAVN
+162 LAVNHQTIFAVN

-209 EFANDLIGQNTGNQT
+209 EFANDLIGQNTDNQI

-269 RITTNLNKNITTTID
+269 SITTNVNTNID
-284 TSDNATVTISFDK
+284 TNDNATVTISFDR

-311 AIGLVANTELA
+311 AIGLVANTDLA

-332 QHINPTATHLPRTV
+332 QHINPTITHLPRTV

-364 AIGDCANV
+364 AVGDCANV

-397 NMAPTKVVY
+397 NMAPTKVAY

-428 YSDDQLYW
+428 YSDDQLDW
-436 QTTLTTDGMV
+436 QTTQTTDGMV
-446 MTAHPKDDTNSIL
+446 MTAHPKDDPHSIL
-459 GFVLAGRE
+459 GFVLAGKE

>member
-1 MQSTNNADSAS
+1 MQSTNN

-17 DNSVS
+17 DNSAS

-29 DAPIAQLPNT
+29 DAPIAQLSNT
-39 QPRPVIIIGSGM
+39 QPQPVIIIGSGM

-90 QNKLADSIANAS
+90 QNKLADTIANAS

-115 NFHQVTDINAAE
+115 NFHQVTDINTDE

-139 SQITLAYRDLV
+139 SQTTLAYRDLV

-162 IAVNHQTIFAVN
+162 LAVNHQTIFAVN

-192 KSAPVKVAI
+192 KSAPIKVAI

-209 EFANDLIGQNTGNQT
+209 EFANDLIGQNPANPT
-224 ADITVALFDKAALP
+224 ADITVAVFDKAARP
-238 LAQQLPSEA
+238 LAQQLPSQA
-247 GIMLQDAL
+247 SIMLQDAL

-269 RITTNLNKNITTTID
+269 SITTNVNTNID
-284 TSDNATVTISFDK
+284 TSDNATVTISFDRDK
-297 DNQSQTFEADIVLI
+297 QSQTFEADIVLI
-311 AIGLVANTELA
+311 AIGLVANTDLA

-332 QHINPTATHLPRTV
+332 QHINPTITHLPRTV

-384 NQAKALAKTLADP
+384 NQAKALAKTLAEP
-397 NMAPTKVVY
+397 HMAPTKVAY

-436 QTTLTTDGMV
+436 QTTPTTDGMV
-446 MTAHPKDDTNSIL
+446 MTAHPKDDSNSIL
-459 GFVLAGRE
+459 GFVLAGKE

>member
-1 MQSTNNADSAS
+1 MQSTNNADNAS

-17 DNSVS
+17 DNSIS

-29 DAPIAQLPNT
+29 DAPIAQLSNT
-39 QPRPVIIIGSGM
+39 QPQPVIIIGSGM

-115 NFHQVTDINAAE
+115 NFHQVTDINTDE
-127 QVIVVRSLVNEA
+127 QFIVVRSLVNEA
-139 SQITLAYRDLV
+139 SQTTLAYRDLV

-162 IAVNHQTIFAVN
+162 LAVNHQTIFAVN

-209 EFANDLIGQNTGNQT
+209 EFANDLIGQNTDNQT
-224 ADITVALFDKAALP
+224 ADITVALFDKAARP
-238 LAQQLPSEA
+238 LAQQLPSQA
-247 GIMLQDAL
+247 SIMLQDAL

-269 RITTNLNKNITTTID
+269 SITTNVNTNID
-284 TSDNATVTISFDK
+284 TSDNATVTISFDRDK
-297 DNQSQTFEADIVLI
+297 QSQTFEADIVLI
-311 AIGLVANTELA
+311 AIGLVANTDLA

-332 QHINPTATHLPRTV
+332 QHINPAITHLPRTV

-397 NMAPTKVVY
+397 NMAPTKVAY

-436 QTTLTTDGMV
+436 QTTPTTDGMV
-446 MTAHPKDDTNSIL
+446 MTAHPKDDSNSIL
-459 GFVLAGRE
+459 GFVLAGKE

>member
-1 MQSTNNADSAS
+1 MQSTNNVDNAS

-39 QPRPVIIIGSGM
+39 QPQPVIIIGSGM

-115 NFHQVTDINAAE
+115 NFHQVTDINADE
-127 QVIVVRSLVNEA
+127 QFIVVRSLVNEA
-139 SQITLAYRDLV
+139 SQTTLAYRDLV

-162 IAVNHQTIFAVN
+162 LAVNNQTIFAVN

-209 EFANDLIGQNTGNQT
+209 EFANDLIGQNTANQT
-224 ADITVALFDKAALP
+224 ADITVAVFDKAARP
-238 LAQQLPSEA
+238 LAQQLPSQA
-247 GIMLQDAL
+247 SIMLQDAL

-269 RITTNLNKNITTTID
+269 SITTNVNTNID
-284 TSDNATVTISFDK
+284 TSDNATVTISFDRDK
-297 DNQSQTFEADIVLI
+297 QSQTFEADIVLI
-311 AIGLVANTELA
+311 AIGLVANTDLA

-332 QHINPTATHLPRTV
+332 QHINPTITHLPRTV

-384 NQAKALAKTLADP
+384 NQAKALAKTLAEP
-397 NMAPTKVVY
+397 HMAPTKVAY

-436 QTTLTTDGMV
+436 QTTQTTDGMV
-446 MTAHPKDDTNSIL
+446 MTAHPKDDSNSIL
-459 GFVLAGRE
+459 GFVLAGKE